1 MKKLALTISSLIAA
15 NLAVAQ
21 EQPIAGEY
29 VLTLDSHLNGIV
41 ESGSVKEITIIGD
54 KAHFYS
60 ETVNQFI
67 SGSTEQNGNVID
79 FKLSDKTPSNTQYF
93 LGQVDVQGN
102 YSGTWFAA
110 NGEKGDWTLSPVQPN
125 TATSCNDILSAGLSQ
140 GDGVYDL
147 YDASG
152 EVVSMYC
159 DMTTDGG
166 GWTLVGSYP
175 KNEAGGKSSI
185 NQYGDIPETD
195 PNNVTKLWLFK
206 GDLSVFSDV
215 REQVSCASANCG
227 GGFNVYGVN
236 FTTAEL
242 ELVRYTWG
250 YNERVEFMPQRVDK
264 PACMK
269 SLEPGAEVIPG
280 CVSPKYLSMVNTH
293 TLVGWQNDVHA
304 GYCWVARGTYKPGSV
319 GSAQCVSGREPN
331 GTQWA
336 LLWMR

>member
-1 MKKLALTISSLIAA
+1 MKKLALTISSLLAA
-15 NLAVAQ
+15 NIATAQ
-21 EQPIAGEY
+21 ELPIAGDY
-29 VLTLDSHLNGIV
+29 VLTTDALLNGVV
-41 ESGSVKEITIIGD
+41 ESGSSQDISITGD
-54 KAHFYS
+54 KEHFYADAAS
-60 ETVNQFI
+60 QFM
-67 SGSTEQNGNVID
+67 SGSTAQKGNVIN

-93 LGQVDVQGN
+93 VGNVDVQGT

-110 NGEKGDWTLSPVQPN
+110 NGNQGDWTLSPVQP
-125 TATSCNDILSAGLSQ
+125 TVATSCNDILASGLSQ

-175 KNEAGGKSSI
+175 KNEPGGKSSI
-185 NQYGDIPETD
+185 NQYGDVPETD

-206 GDLSVFSDV
+206 GDLGVFSDV

-227 GGFNVYGVN
+227 GGYNVYGVN
-236 FTTAEL
+236 FTTSEL

-250 YNERVEFMPQRVDK
+250 YNERVDFMHMRTDK
-264 PACMK
+264 PDCTK
-269 SLEPGAEVIPG
+269 SLAPGAEVIPG
-280 CVSPKYLSMVNTH
+280 CVSPKYASMVNTH

-304 GYCWVARGTYKPGSV
+304 DYCWVARGTYSSGSK
-319 GSAQCVSGREPN
+319 GSGQCVNRVEPN